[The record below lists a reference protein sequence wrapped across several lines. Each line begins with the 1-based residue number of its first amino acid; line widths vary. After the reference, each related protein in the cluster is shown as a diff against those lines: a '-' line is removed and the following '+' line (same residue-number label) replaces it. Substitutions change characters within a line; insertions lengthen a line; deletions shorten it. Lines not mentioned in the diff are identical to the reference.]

1 MTPKISSPQQ
11 IRKLRH
17 ADAYVANDRFMKP
30 MRVRDTHDQVRT
42 MRVQLDDQNPTEFRY
57 AQLPNCCVHILPL
70 CIMDEQTSLQICT
83 CLRIQPDMHCAYR
96 YEFVVLSLHPAFD
109 EDYIKRKLE
118 MYATEQV
125 DVHSA
130 YMLDDED

>member
-1 MTPKISSPQQ
+1 M
-11 IRKLRH
+11 H
-17 ADAYVANDRFMKP
+17 
-30 MRVRDTHDQVRT
+30 VRDSHDQIHT
-42 MRVQLDDQNPTEFRY
+42 MRVELDDQNPTEFRY
-57 AQLPNCCVHILPL
+57 SQLPNCSVHVLPL
-70 CIMDEQTSLQICT
+70 CVTDEQTNVQICT

-96 YEFVVLSLHPAFD
+96 YEFVVLSLHPSFD

-130 YMLDDED
+130 YMLDED